1 MSALHVDAVTL
12 ADELETGLALR
23 LSLITRWKK
32 NDGGFMGDHWWG
44 LIWEKSRRKN
54 QQAWQLDWTLLCPAV
69 LLATFYTSHCCS
81 YKICAEVAWEQPQS
95 STHPLGLLLWYT
107 WEPALYPCAHSPDV
121 RELRLHRANMTT
133 KDEMG
138 GKGSPLPFLR
148 QQNSRESST
157 ILRDPGRPEPWFPW
171 EQPVWGHALLLACPP
186 SVFSLQSLILALG
199 ITIQV
204 LRPFAQAL
212 ASGSF
217 SGFLL
222 SWRLAEYGL
231 VVRDRKQAEM
241 TPEFLVLW
249 LNRCEDH
256 SLIREYR
263 RRWSVWVS

>member
-23 LSLITRWKK
+23 LSLITRWKMMGALWVTT
-32 NDGGFMGDHWWG
+32 DG
-44 LIWEKSRRKN
+44 
-54 QQAWQLDWTLLCPAV
+54 DWSERSQGERTNRLGSWTGHSCALPSSWPPFI
-69 LLATFYTSHCCS
+69 LAIAAATRFVQKWPESNLRARHIPWVCS
-81 YKICAEVAWEQPQS
+81 CAIPES
-95 STHPLGLLLWYT
+95 L
-107 WEPALYPCAHSPDV
+107 PALYPCAHSPDV

-157 ILRDPGRPEPWFPW
+157 ILGDPGRPEPWFPW